1 MRPVFCRQELL
12 ATHSI
17 PPLVPDHL
25 CLGPWYSSRN
35 ALEANTNYPCC
46 CTWRIEAHFAA
57 GAAHFPASVSNCPH
71 PPHCPR
77 SAQVAT
83 PPTSRVCLHSK
94 LYREERHWSSVSLT
108 SRPAGYRMP
117 LSWQKLILQLLP
129 LAQAA
134 CDYLK
139 PQPFIYEKR
148 EPDIRLIDGHLLK
161 YQLLVERKTDL
172 LCLDNGVIFRFV
184 SLFSPPL

>member
-1 MRPVFCRQELL
+1 MLLEQPIFQLLSPTVPAPRTVQEV
-12 ATHSI
+12 HRW
-17 PPLVPDHL
+17 PH
-25 CLGPWYSSRN
+25 
-35 ALEANTNYPCC
+35 
-46 CTWRIEAHFAA
+46 
-57 GAAHFPASVSNCPH
+57 H
-71 PPHCPR
+71 PP
-77 SAQVAT
+77 VG
-83 PPTSRVCLHSK
+83 VCLHSK

-108 SRPAGYRMP
+108 SRPAGYRTP

-161 YQLLVERKTDL
+161 YQLVQWKEKLTFSAGIMELFLDL
-172 LCLDNGVIFRFV
+172 
-184 SLFSPPL
+184 

>member
-1 MRPVFCRQELL
+1 M
-12 ATHSI
+12 
-17 PPLVPDHL
+17 
-25 CLGPWYSSRN
+25 
-35 ALEANTNYPCC
+35 
-46 CTWRIEAHFAA
+46 
-57 GAAHFPASVSNCPH
+57 
-71 PPHCPR
+71 
-77 SAQVAT
+77 AT